1 MDQELNLKYR
11 EVTVTSAELKALVA
25 TPKTLVEAP
34 GAGYA
39 HVPVM
44 AVLTNVYGT
53 ATYAVANTDHAA
65 VITGLPAL
73 TDAEYQGIM
82 EDTNQHTKVI
92 HGEGTSAEIVENAA
106 ITLSDPGTGELTTG
120 DGTLIVRIVYATI
133 KVGTV

>member
-11 EVTVTSAELKALVA
+11 EVEITSAQLKTLAA
-25 TPKTLVEAP
+25 TDVELVEAP

-44 AVLTNVYGT
+44 AVLTNKYGT

-73 TDAEYQGIM
+73 TDAEYQTLM
-82 EDTNQHTKVI
+82 ESTDQITFAI

-106 ITLSDPGTGELTTG
+106 IKISDPGTGELATG
-120 DGTLIVRIVYATI
+120 DGSLIVRIVYATI
-133 KVGTV
+133 KVATV

>member
-11 EVTVTSAELKALVA
+11 EVTLTSDEIKALVA

-39 HVPVM
+39 HVPVF
-44 AVLTNVYGT
+44 AVLTNVFNS
-53 ATYAVANTDHAA
+53 AAYAVPNSDHAA

-73 TDAEYQGIM
+73 TDAEYQAFA
-82 EDTNQHTKVI
+82 EHADQYTRVI
-92 HGEGTSAEIVENAA
+92 HGEGTSAEIAENTA
-106 ITLSDPGTGELTTG
+106 ITLSDPGTGEATTG
-120 DGTLIVRIVYATI
+120 DGTFIVRIVYATI